1 MRVLITGVT
10 GQDGSYLAE
19 QQVAAGHEV
28 YGMVRGQRNPRRQ
41 WIQDLVPEL
50 HLLDGDLQ
58 DQSSL
63 QHVIKEANPDIIY
76 NLGALTFVGMSWH
89 QPALMSDVTG
99 LGVLRLLEAIRTV
112 KPDVRLVQASTSEQ
126 FGSSSPPQWE
136 ETPFHPRSPYGVAKT
151 FAHQSVVNYRES
163 YGLHASTAI
172 MFNHTSIRRGFE
184 FVERKITKSVAEISI
199 GIREFVGLG
208 NLNSFRDWGWAPDY
222 MEALPLIAAQEKP
235 GDYCL
240 ATGESHSVFEL
251 LEAAFRFVDLDP
263 YNYLRDDPAMH
274 RPADVE
280 YLQGRPWKANSL
292 LGWKHAQ
299 TFKSIVF
306 TLMKHD
312 LKMVTRNG

>member
-19 QQVAAGHEV
+19 QMVNAGHKV
-28 YGMVRGQRNPRRQ
+28 FGMVRGQRNPRRQ
-41 WIQDLVPEL
+41 WIQDLVPDL
-50 HLLDGDLQ
+50 KIVDGDLQ

-63 QHVIKEANPDIIY
+63 QHVIKEANPDVIY

-99 LGVLRLLEAIRTV
+99 LGVLRLLEAVRTV
-112 KPDVRLVQASTSEQ
+112 KPEVQFVQASTSEQ
-126 FGSSSPPQWE
+126 FGSSAPPQWE

-184 FVERKITKSVAEISI
+184 FVERKITRSVAEIKY
-199 GIREFVGLG
+199 GRRKNLGLG
-208 NLNSFRDWGWAPDY
+208 NLDASRDIGWAPDY
-222 MEALPLIAAQEKP
+222 MEALPLIAAQSKP

-240 ATGESHSVFEL
+240 ATGESHTIAEMV
-251 LEAAFRFVDLDP
+251 EAAFQFAELDP
-263 YNYLRDDPAMH
+263 QDWIFDDPSMR

-280 YLQGRPWKANSL
+280 YLLGRSWKATSI
-292 LGWKHAQ
+292 LGWRATQ
-299 TFKSIVF
+299 TFEDIVIM
-306 TLMKHD
+306 LMKHD
-312 LKMVTRNG
+312 LKEVSKQ